1 MSKYG
6 SRKVRVDGL
15 SFDSQAE
22 ANRYA
27 ELLLLAQAGEIAD
40 LRVHPSWVLQPGFQG
55 PDGRAVRPITFE
67 ADFAY
72 VEGGQLV
79 VEDVKPRWEGRKDG
93 AWRVFRLKAKLLL
106 YVHGIDVRVV
116 AR

>member
-55 PDGRAVRPITFE
+55 PDGQRLCADANANLHIRTTVRI
-67 ADFAY
+67 
-72 VEGGQLV
+72 V
-79 VEDVKPRWEGRKDG
+79 
-93 AWRVFRLKAKLLL
+93 RLL
-106 YVHGIDVRVV
+106 
-116 AR
+116 

>member
-1 MSKYG
+1 MSKYRA
-6 SRKVRVDGL
+6 RKVEVDGL
-15 SFDSQAE
+15 GFDSQAE
-22 ANRYA
+22 ASRYA

-40 LRVHPSWVLQPGFQG
+40 LRVHPRWTLQPGFRR

-79 VEDVKPRWEGRKDG
+79 VEDVKPRWDRRKDG
-93 AWRVFRLKAKLLL
+93 AWRVFRLKAKMLL
-106 YVHGIDVRVV
+106 YIHGIDVRVV